1 MKRLLI
7 LFILLS
13 KALLSQ
19 THNEMIWNFVDENI
33 GFKVGDGVCL
43 TLVEK
48 AYSQFTDAKL
58 TKKATR
64 TTAHYYFGEEVQEPI
79 KGDVVIFLSKDTI
92 ANIESAHI
100 GVVYDKG
107 IVAHQNYDTHDLKYS
122 EVVLTLIN
130 EVIISSKSE
139 VVTIK
144 YYRPF

>member
-1 MKRLLI
+1 MKKLLI
-7 LFILLS
+7 FFILLS

-48 AYSQFTDAKL
+48 AYSQFTDARL

-64 TTAHYYFGEEVQEPI
+64 TTAHFCFGEEVQEPV

-92 ANIESAHI
+92 TNIESSHI
-100 GVVYDKG
+100 GIVYDKG

-122 EVVLTLIN
+122 VVVLTPIQ
-130 EVIISSKSE
+130 EVIESNRSE
-139 VVTIK
+139 VVTVK

>member
-1 MKRLLI
+1 MKKLLI
-7 LFILLS
+7 ILIFLS

-58 TKKATR
+58 TKKATK

-79 KGDVVIFLSKDTI
+79 KGDVVIFLSVHKLT
-92 ANIESAHI
+92 NIESAHI

-122 EVVLTLIN
+122 EVVLTSVKEIVESNKLEI
-130 EVIISSKSE
+130 
-139 VVTIK
+139 VTVK